1 MCCYCLACF
10 SCEEKVCQNHHH
22 PPPLP
27 GSHQIR
33 SKRIAVS
40 HVLFWQN
47 GWYSARGNRLF
58 IFNSLSLMIVEIK
71 TCKAVTQLH
80 HITHLI
86 THATFKICK
95 QKVEKIALEAI
106 GFYLGCETKSCYF
119 SLTFC

>member
-10 SCEEKVCQNHHH
+10 SCEEKVCQNHH
-22 PPPLP
+22 PLLP
-27 GSHQIR
+27 GLHQIR

-80 HITHLI
+80 HITHFK
-86 THATFKICK
+86 TQATFEIYQ
-95 QKVEKIALEAI
+95 QKEEKIAI
-106 GFYLGCETKSCYF
+106 GFHLGCVLQKTV
-119 SLTFC
+119 TFLLAE